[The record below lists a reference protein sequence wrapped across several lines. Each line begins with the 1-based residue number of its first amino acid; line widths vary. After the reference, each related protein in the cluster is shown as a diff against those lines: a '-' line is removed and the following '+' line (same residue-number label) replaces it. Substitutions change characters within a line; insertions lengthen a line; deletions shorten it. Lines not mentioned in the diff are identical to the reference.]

1 MCWITS
7 THGVAKAAEWG
18 KPYLPTF
25 RLSNAGVVGRLDSCT
40 VSSLGATPDP
50 PREPAFM
57 LMGWSSESTLVSS
70 SWIGMRDVGTGE
82 ELWTTMAGVDG
93 EPSFFA
99 CERRELRRERE
110 RLSAFGGGDFNRGDT
125 GQ

>member
-1 MCWITS
+1 VCCITS
-7 THGVAKAAEWG
+7 TYGVAKAAEWG

-25 RLSNAGVVGRLDSCT
+25 RLSNAGVVGKLDSWT
-40 VSSLGATPDP
+40 VSSFGATPDP

-57 LMGWSSESTLVSS
+57 LMGCSSASRLLSS
-70 SWIGMRDVGTGE
+70 SWMGMRDAGTGE
-82 ELWTTMAGVDG
+82 ELWTTMAGVDA

-99 CERRELRRERE
+99 CERRELRRDRE
-110 RLSAFGGGDFNRGDT
+110 RLSACGGGDFNRGDT